1 MPRFS
6 PENKEHHTAVMREK
20 ICHAFS
26 EIFSAEG
33 SVSMEELAEKMGI
46 AKGTIYNYFKDKT
59 ELTAAVMEIRRKA
72 MVALMEKEMASGLTA
87 PEQLKIF
94 VRIMWEDFGQYRHLR
109 LEYLRNNPVRHI
121 PLRPRPV
128 DILER
133 IMARGIA
140 EKAFREVDPGEAAL
154 FVFCSLIGKF
164 RHYLLQDLPAHPV
177 EETAKTM
184 NFLLPA
190 LRAEA
195 ES

>member
-33 SVSMEELAEKMGI
+33 CVSMEELAEKMGI

-59 ELTAAVMEIRRKA
+59 ELTAAVIELRRKA
-72 MVALMEKEMASGLTA
+72 MVALMEKEISPELPA
-87 PEQLKIF
+87 PQQLEIF

-128 DILER
+128 DLLER
-133 IMARGIA
+133 IVAKGIA
-140 EKAFREVDPGEAAL
+140 EKTFREVDPAEAAL
-154 FVFCSLIGKF
+154 FVFCALIGKF
-164 RHYLLQDLPAHPV
+164 RHFLIQDLPALPQ
-177 EETAKTM
+177 EETAQTM
-184 NFLLPA
+184 SFLLPA
-190 LRAEA
+190 LKA
-195 ES
+195 

>member
-1 MPRFS
+1 MPRLT

-20 ICHAFS
+20 ICHAFA

-59 ELTAAVMEIRRKA
+59 ELTAAVIELRRKA
-72 MVALMEKEMASGLTA
+72 MVALMEKEISPELPA
-87 PEQLKIF
+87 PQQLEIF

-128 DILER
+128 DLLER
-133 IMARGIA
+133 IVAKGIA
-140 EKAFREVDPGEAAL
+140 EKTFREVDPAEAAL
-154 FVFCSLIGKF
+154 FVFCALIGKF
-164 RHYLLQDLPAHPV
+164 RHFLIQDLPALPQ
-177 EETAKTM
+177 EETAQTM
-184 NFLLPA
+184 SFLLPA
-190 LRAEA
+190 LKA
-195 ES
+195 